1 MPSSGS
7 STDITRQ
14 DANDLLQKFISERIR
29 VQAVFVGR
37 GSVSAS
43 TAGFVKRR
51 EDGMVG
57 VSEGNVNDPCICFG
71 LTDVSC
77 FKYGDNRIFAE
88 RSNLPGAPHFASAL
102 LFVYPDGTQ
111 IALFEIETREI
122 DIMLCSDSVTGFKQ

>member
-51 EDGMVG
+51 ENGMVG
-57 VSEGNVNDPCICFG
+57 VSEGNVNDPSTIKRCVIVG
-71 LTDVSC
+71 
-77 FKYGDNRIFAE
+77 R
-88 RSNLPGAPHFASAL
+88 R
-102 LFVYPDGTQ
+102 
-111 IALFEIETREI
+111 
-122 DIMLCSDSVTGFKQ
+122 VTGFRGFGAGDPAGPQRQL